1 MFRNSLAARVATV
14 SAFLL
19 IAGCS
24 KEIDFSIPATFTVD
38 STGGTPYSVVQQIDL
53 AVDAPDAWS
62 HKDKVKDLSL
72 VDVEGT
78 IIAIFSSAT
87 GNTGGGTVAIRPD
100 TATTSAS
107 DVVLGTYTDQPI
119 TLGRT
124 LTITLTPAAIDIINN
139 ALQGNGR
146 FKVVASGSTAQ
157 DASFEVEFTLA
168 MKLNYKII

>member
-1 MFRNSLAARVATV
+1 M
-14 SAFLL
+14 SALL
-19 IAGCS
+19 LVAGCS
-24 KEIDFSIPATFTVD
+24 KEIDFSIPATLNVN
-38 STGGTPYSVVQQIDL
+38 STGGTPYSVVHQIDL

-78 IIAIFSSAT
+78 IVAIIASVE

-100 TATTSAS
+100 TATT
-107 DVVLGTYTDQPI
+107 DVVLGTYTNQAI
-119 TLGRT
+119 VLNRS
-124 LTITLTPAAIDIINN
+124 LTITLTAGALDIINN

-146 FKVVASGSTAQ
+146 FKVVASGTTVQNANFQ
-157 DASFEVEFTLA
+157 VEFTLH

>member
-1 MFRNSLAARVATV
+1 VN
-14 SAFLL
+14 
-19 IAGCS
+19 
-24 KEIDFSIPATFTVD
+24 
-38 STGGTPYSVVQQIDL
+38 STGGTPYSVVQQVDL

-72 VDVEGT
+72 VDVDGT
-78 IIAIFSSAT
+78 IVAVLASVT

-107 DVVLGTYTDQPI
+107 DVVLGTYTNEPI

-124 LTITLTPAAIDIINN
+124 LTITLTPAAIDIINT

-157 DASFEVEFTLA
+157 NANFQAEFTLHL
-168 MKLNYKII
+168 KLNYKII

>member
-1 MFRNSLAARVATV
+1 M
-14 SAFLL
+14 SALL
-19 IAGCS
+19 LVAGCS
-24 KEIDFSIPATFTVD
+24 A
-38 STGGTPYSVVQQIDL
+38 VQQIDL

-78 IIAIFSSAT
+78 IVQIFASAT

-100 TATTSAS
+100 VPTTPATP
-107 DVVLGTYTDQPI
+107 DVVLGTYTNQPI
-119 TLGRT
+119 VLGQS
-124 LTITLTPAAIDIINN
+124 LTITLNAGALDIINN

-146 FKVVASGSTAQ
+146 FKVVASGTTVQNANFQ
-157 DASFEVEFTLA
+157 VEFTLH